1 MEALTVADMT
11 NDDTTR
17 DEEAYRSELA
27 KEFGRRLKEARE
39 RRFPK
44 PRQRDWAI
52 AMGLTDVRQYQRW
65 EHGEQLPSLERLP
78 KIIEVAGIDVSDLFE
93 TPGGMTRDGLKSYFD
108 ERISEEIDE
117 VKKMLEANF
126 YAIAETLG
134 ELRAIIDSR
143 LPNQNGL

>member
-1 MEALTVADMT
+1 MEEQTVALMTIGDMT
-11 NDDTTR
+11 P

-93 TPGGMTRDGLKSYFD
+93 TPGGMTRDGLKTYFD
-108 ERISEEIDE
+108 ERIEELRSE
-117 VKKMLEANF
+117 MSANF
-126 YAIAETLG
+126 YALATAIR
-134 ELRAIIDSR
+134 ELELNLSSKLSDH
-143 LPNQNGL
+143 NGS